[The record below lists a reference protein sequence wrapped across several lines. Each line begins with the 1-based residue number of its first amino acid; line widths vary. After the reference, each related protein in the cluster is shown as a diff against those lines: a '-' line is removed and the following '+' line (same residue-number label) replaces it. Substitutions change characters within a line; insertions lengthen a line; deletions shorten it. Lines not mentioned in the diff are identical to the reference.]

1 MPVIEFSDQDILR
14 SKLVTPGW
22 YLARINTIGENPSK
36 NKENPSINYP
46 VEAII
51 IKNAV
56 DGSEEFAGVPVGW
69 NFNSKV
75 KSFIIPFLAAFGV
88 TAEGGKRFDLNSA
101 VGQTLQIYVENDT
114 FDGRLINKVNNKY
127 KPADG

>member
-22 YLARINTIGENPSK
+22 YLVRIASIGESPSK

-56 DGSEEFAGVPVGW
+56 DGSEEFAGVPITW
-69 NFNSKV
+69 NFNSRA
-75 KSFIIPFLAAFGV
+75 KSFIIPFLAAFDV
-88 TAEGGKRFDLNSA
+88 QAEGGKRFDLNSA
-101 VGQTLQIYVENDT
+101 VDKTLQVMVENDT

-127 KPADG
+127 KPAA